1 MLNIKVMIRK
11 HFLSIILILL
21 AFTGCSVK
29 RQHHVPQAQDVV
41 MYQINPRVFA
51 ADHSFK
57 AIAEQLDQIQELGV
71 NVLWFMPIYEIGRKN
86 SVNSPYCIKD
96 YTSVNP
102 EFGTIDDFNAL
113 VKEAHKR
120 GLSVILDW
128 VANHTSWDCPWLEE
142 NPEWYTRDSLG
153 NVIHP
158 AGTGWRDVADLD
170 FSNQDMRNAM
180 IEDMKYWIIEHDV
193 DGFRCDA
200 ADYVPFDFW
209 KQAVTELRSI
219 PDRRLLLL
227 AEGQRKDHFDAGFD
241 MNYAWGYLAAMR
253 RVFRRNASVT
263 TLIETDL
270 REYEGVDPGKVKLRF
285 TTNHDEAVRRSAVD
299 EFGGERQA
307 MAAFVATAFLRG
319 GMLIYDSQ
327 EVGFRGGIDFFR
339 YVHVDWASNPE
350 YREEYKSLVKLYN
363 EHPAIRR
370 GHLVTYP
377 HDDVLMFERILE
389 DDCMFVAVNLR
400 DREVSVCDM
409 SGNTWYLN
417 PYEYVIEDR
426 SNN

>member
-1 MLNIKVMIRK
+1 MIRK
-11 HFLSIILILL
+11 SLLTIILMLL
-21 AFTGCSVK
+21 AFAGCSVNV
-29 RQHHVPQAQDVV
+29 QHHVPEARDVA

-51 ADHSFK
+51 AEHSFK
-57 AIAEQLDQIQELGV
+57 AITGQLDLIQELGV
-71 NVLWFMPIYEIGRKN
+71 NVLWFMPIYEIGQEN

-102 EFGTIDDFNAL
+102 EFGTIEDFDVL
-113 VKEAHKR
+113 VNEAHKR

-128 VANHTSWDCPWLEE
+128 VANHTSWDCAWLDE

-153 NVIHP
+153 NVTHP
-158 AGTGWRDVADLD
+158 AGTGWKDVADLD

-180 IEDMKYWIIEHDV
+180 IEDMKYWIIEHNV

-209 KQAVTELRSI
+209 KQAVSELRAI
-219 PDRRLLLL
+219 PDRTLLLL

-253 RVFRRNASVT
+253 KVFGRNAPVT
-263 TLIETDL
+263 ALIEADL
-270 REYEGVDPGKVKLRF
+270 REYEGVEPEKVKLRF

-307 MAAFVATAFLRG
+307 MAAFVATVFIRG

-339 YVHVDWASNPE
+339 HVPVDWTSNPE
-350 YREEYKSLVKLYN
+350 YREEYKSLVKFYN
-363 EHPAIRR
+363 GHPAVRK

-377 HDDVLMFERILE
+377 HDDVLMFERIFE
-389 DDCMFVAVNLR
+389 NDHVFVAVNLR
-400 DREVSVCDM
+400 DRDVNVSDM
-409 SGNTWYLN
+409 SGNTWYLR
-417 PYEYVIEDR
+417 PFEYVIEER

>member
-1 MLNIKVMIRK
+1 
-11 HFLSIILILL
+11 
-21 AFTGCSVK
+21 
-29 RQHHVPQAQDVV
+29 

-128 VANHTSWDCPWLEE
+128 VANHTSWDCAWLEE

-158 AGTGWRDVADLD
+158 AGTGWKDVADLD

-377 HDDVLMFERILE
+377 HDDVL
-389 DDCMFVAVNLR
+389 
-400 DREVSVCDM
+400 
-409 SGNTWYLN
+409 
-417 PYEYVIEDR
+417 
-426 SNN
+426 

>member
-1 MLNIKVMIRK
+1 MIKK
-11 HFLSIILILL
+11 SFLTIIAAALVLMGCSIS
-21 AFTGCSVK
+21 GCSVK
-29 RQHHVPQAQDVV
+29 GKHQVPEAHDVV

-51 ADHSFK
+51 ADNSFN
-57 AIAEQLDQIQELGV
+57 AITEQLDLIQDLGV
-71 NVLWFMPIYEIGRKN
+71 NVLWFMPIYEIGQEK

-102 EFGTIDDFNAL
+102 EFGTIEDFNAL

-128 VANHTSWDCPWLEE
+128 VANHTSWDCDWLDK
-142 NPEWYTRDSLG
+142 NPEWYTADSLG

-158 AGTGWRDVADLD
+158 AGTGWRDVADLNYD
-170 FSNQDMRNAM
+170 NQDMRKAM

-209 KQAVTELRSI
+209 QQAVSELRAI
-219 PDRRLLLL
+219 PDRKLLLL

-253 RVFRRNASVT
+253 RVFRRNAPVT
-263 TLIETDL
+263 ALIEADL
-270 REYEGVDPGKVKLRF
+270 QEYNGVDSDKVKLRF

-299 EFGGERQA
+299 EFGGERPA
-307 MAAFVATAFLRG
+307 IAAFVATVFLRG

-327 EVGFRGGIDFFR
+327 EVGFTGGIDFFK
-339 YVHVDWASNPE
+339 YVPVDWTSNPE
-350 YREEYKSLVKLYN
+350 YREEYKSLVKFYN
-363 EHPAIRR
+363 EHPAVRK

-377 HDDVLMFERILE
+377 HDDVLMFERVL
-389 DDCMFVAVNLR
+389 DNDHVFVAVNLR
-400 DREVSVCDM
+400 DSDAEVADM
-409 SGNTWYLN
+409 SGNTWFLS
-417 PYEYVIEDR
+417 PFEYVIEDR

>member
-128 VANHTSWDCPWLEE
+128 VANHTSWDCAWLEE

-158 AGTGWRDVADLD
+158 AGTGWKDVADLD

>member
-86 SVNSPYCIKD
+86 SVNSPYCIRD

-307 MAAFVATAFLRG
+307 MAAFVATALLRG

-409 SGNTWYLN
+409 NGNTWYLN

>member
-86 SVNSPYCIKD
+86 SVNSPYCIRD

-363 EHPAIRR
+363 EHPSIRR

-426 SNN
+426 SSN

>member
-1 MLNIKVMIRK
+1 
-11 HFLSIILILL
+11 
-21 AFTGCSVK
+21 
-29 RQHHVPQAQDVV
+29 

-128 VANHTSWDCPWLEE
+128 VANHTSWDCAWLEE

-158 AGTGWRDVADLD
+158 AGTGWKDVADLD

-307 MAAFVATAFLRG
+307 MSAFVATAFLRG

>member
-1 MLNIKVMIRK
+1 MIRK

-128 VANHTSWDCPWLEE
+128 VANHTSWDCAWLEE

-158 AGTGWRDVADLD
+158 AGTGWKDVADLD

>member
-29 RQHHVPQAQDVV
+29 GQHHVPQAQDVV

-86 SVNSPYCIKD
+86 SVNSPYCIRD

-113 VKEAHKR
+113 VKEAHKK

>member
-57 AIAEQLDQIQELGV
+57 AIAEQFDQIQELGV

-86 SVNSPYCIKD
+86 SVNSPYCIRD

-426 SNN
+426 SK